1 MLQYPEKYTLPE
13 ILPTIQVANTSEKQ
27 QTSNAIL
34 KGDLRSNQEAARMLM
49 RHNEDRGLP
58 NQPIIET
65 LAGLYSGV
73 EKTSNIISIQT
84 GVRSVQDSLNVLIES
99 KTRVGEMAP
108 KHILLTAEQLNSK
121 NPRAESSRDLSK
133 TKFDKSLT
141 NAIESSG
148 MNATDLEY
156 LVNQH
161 GNEDHKLQL
170 KLKKVDEKM
179 TQIRDQ
185 INKFQSEPFENH
197 RFALQKEYGMLVAL
211 KGVLKSGKP
220 IAKSNNL
227 N

>member
-13 ILPTIQVANTSEKQ
+13 ILPTIQVANISEKQ

-34 KGDLRSNQEAARMLM
+34 KGELRSNQEAARMVM
-49 RHNEDRGLP
+49 CYNEDRGMP
-58 NQPIIET
+58 NQPHIEA
-65 LAGLYSGV
+65 LAGLNSSI
-73 EKTSNIISIQT
+73 EKTPNIIFEQT
-84 GVRSVQDSLNVLIES
+84 GVRSVQDSLNALIES
-99 KTRVGEMAP
+99 KIRVGQTVP
-108 KHILLTAEQLNSK
+108 NHILLTAEQLNSK
-121 NPRAESSRDLSK
+121 NPRAESSRDLRK

-141 NAIESSG
+141 NAIESSF
-148 MNATDLEY
+148 MKASDLDN
-156 LVNQH
+156 LVNEH